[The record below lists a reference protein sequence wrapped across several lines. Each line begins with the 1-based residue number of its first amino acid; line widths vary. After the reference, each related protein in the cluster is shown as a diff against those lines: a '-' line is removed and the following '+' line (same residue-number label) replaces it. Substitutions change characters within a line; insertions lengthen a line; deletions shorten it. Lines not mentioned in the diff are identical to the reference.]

1 MDIESDQLII
11 EQKQKLLTQHR
22 RNLDY
27 LDQQAA
33 HYGFNVPLEIH
44 NALTAEQDKV
54 ASLERDLAA
63 LGASA
68 QPQPTWQ
75 ALVIDSDICWRKII
89 VDKVSQLG
97 GAVIEGQSVPPAEQV
112 ETLANC
118 AVAIVGVT
126 PQTENDPAIREW
138 IKAVVKLSH
147 NLPLILLASWADRDT
162 PIALRQ
168 ALRENKINV
177 TPTTI
182 FKENFDIYWFSRVVN
197 QILTAER
204 ITGFG

>member
-1 MDIESDQLII
+1 MDIESDQVIV
-11 EQKQKLLTQHR
+11 EQKQKLLAQHR

-44 NALTAEQDKV
+44 NALVAEQDKV
-54 ASLERDLAA
+54 AWLERDLAT
-63 LGASA
+63 LGVSA
-68 QPQPTWQ
+68 EPKSNWQ
-75 ALVIDSDICWRKII
+75 ALVIDPDISWRKII
-89 VDKVSQLG
+89 VDRVSELG
-97 GAVIEGQSVPPAEQV
+97 GAVIEGQTVPPTEQV
-112 ETLANC
+112 ETLTHC

-126 PQTENDPAIREW
+126 PQTESDPAIREW

-162 PIALRQ
+162 SIALRQ

-182 FKENFDIYWFSRVVN
+182 FKENFDVYWFSRVVH

>member
-1 MDIESDQLII
+1 MDHESDQLII
-11 EQKQKLLTQHR
+11 EQKQKLLAQHR

-27 LDQQAA
+27 LDQQATQ
-33 HYGFNVPLEIH
+33 YGSHVPLEIH
-44 NALTAEQDKV
+44 NALVVEQDKV

-63 LGASA
+63 LGVSA
-68 QPQPTWQ
+68 QPQSNWQ
-75 ALVIDSDICWRKII
+75 ALVIDPDTSWRKII
-89 VDKVSQLG
+89 VEKVSQLG
-97 GAVIEGQSVPPAEQV
+97 GAAIEGQTVPPAEQV
-112 ETLANC
+112 ETLAHC
-118 AVAIVGVT
+118 AVAIVSVT
-126 PQTENDPAIREW
+126 PQIENDPAIREW
-138 IKAVVKLSH
+138 IKAVVKLSR

-182 FKENFDIYWFSRVVN
+182 FKENFDIYWFSRVVH
-197 QILTAER
+197 QILTTER